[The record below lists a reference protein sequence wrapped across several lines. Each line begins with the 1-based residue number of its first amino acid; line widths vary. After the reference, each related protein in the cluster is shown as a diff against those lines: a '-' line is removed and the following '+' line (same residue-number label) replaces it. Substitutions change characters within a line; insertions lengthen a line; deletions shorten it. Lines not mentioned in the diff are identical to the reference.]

1 MKLRM
6 ALLLVGLPLGL
17 AAPGL
22 TIPDANAQTV
32 TNLYVFN
39 GDPNGCGPYAGVVQ
53 CSDGNLYGTTIQG
66 GTNHPTE
73 SFEQGGGALFR
84 INPSD
89 SYANLRSFPGY
100 FNDAGESGGGWC
112 RASEIQSLRWQD
124 VDFQRRQITVHCGY
138 TKNGETRTNPMTTRL
153 ETKLLRWKLSSGNG
167 EGAVFGEFR
176 YRKPFEAS
184 RDSAKL
190 GKDAVFH
197 TLRHTY
203 ISRLVMA
210 GVNLRVVQEL
220 AGHKTISMTMRYAHL
235 AREHKQQA
243 IGPLETSLR
252 GQLPANLPTTP
263 NQAETSNGAR
273 AAA

>member
-100 FNDAGESGGGWC
+100 FNDAGESGGAGAGLVKYNPCAGKTWIF
-112 RASEIQSLRWQD
+112 SGGKSPSI
-124 VDFQRRQITVHCGY
+124 VDTQRTERLAQI
-138 TKNGETRTNPMTTRL
+138 P
-153 ETKLLRWKLSSGNG
+153 
-167 EGAVFGEFR
+167 
-176 YRKPFEAS
+176 
-184 RDSAKL
+184 
-190 GKDAVFH
+190 
-197 TLRHTY
+197 
-203 ISRLVMA
+203 
-210 GVNLRVVQEL
+210 
-220 AGHKTISMTMRYAHL
+220 
-235 AREHKQQA
+235 
-243 IGPLETSLR
+243 
-252 GQLPANLPTTP
+252 
-263 NQAETSNGAR
+263 
-273 AAA
+273 

>member
-1 MKLRM
+1 
-6 ALLLVGLPLGL
+6 
-17 AAPGL
+17 
-22 TIPDANAQTV
+22 
-32 TNLYVFN
+32 
-39 GDPNGCGPYAGVVQ
+39 
-53 CSDGNLYGTTIQG
+53 
-66 GTNHPTE
+66 
-73 SFEQGGGALFR
+73 
-84 INPSD
+84 
-89 SYANLRSFPGY
+89 
-100 FNDAGESGGGWC
+100 
-112 RASEIQSLRWQD
+112 
-124 VDFQRRQITVHCGY
+124 
-138 TKNGETRTNPMTTRL
+138 MTTRL
-153 ETKLLRWKLSSGNG
+153 ETELLRWKLSSGNG

-176 YRKPFEAS
+176 YREPFEAS

-243 IGPLETSLR
+243 IGLLETSLR